1 MKEIPI
7 ISVPFKAGDLTIFFA
22 DFAVNRRAIYRKE
35 TVKEILKISNP
46 LKVGD
51 LDIFL
56 QLRGNHICY

>member
-35 TVKEILKISNP
+35 TVKEIPIISVP
-46 LKVGD
+46 FKAEVLSIG
-51 LDIFL
+51 
-56 QLRGNHICY
+56 RR